1 MNNNAE
7 VVKKFWHI
15 FDEARFDD
23 VAQLLKPE
31 CNVYWPN
38 TRELFKG
45 RNNLID
51 VNKRYPGRWYID
63 VVDIV
68 ALEDTVVS
76 VVRVYSKEEKRSF
89 YATSFFKFEDGLI
102 SEITEYWGDITEAPA
117 WRIAEGLSEKY

>member
-1 MNNNAE
+1 MDNNTD
-7 VVKKFWHI
+7 VVREFWRI
-15 FDEARFDD
+15 FNEARYDD
-23 VAQLLKPE
+23 VARLLKPD

-45 RNNLID
+45 RDKLID

-63 VVDIV
+63 VIDVIAQGDR
-68 ALEDTVVS
+68 VVS
-76 VVRVYSKEEKRSF
+76 VVRVYSKEDKRSF
-89 YATSFFKFEDGLI
+89 YATSFFRFESGLI